1 MTYDEYRKKC
11 GYKRLYNTRGGGAR
25 LSREINDTRY
35 ADLDEYEVEAY
46 RRLAYARKVAEKNG
60 VIIQKIS
67 KQNYYL
73 ATLPGSLVKVF
84 NSVDDLNDFIY
95 KFDLVNKY
103 FLEER

>member
-1 MTYDEYRKKC
+1 MTYDEYRRKC
-11 GYKRLYNTRGGGAR
+11 GYKCLYGKTMLN
-25 LSREINDTRY
+25 REINGTRY
-35 ADLDEYEVEAY
+35 TDLDEYEVEAY

-84 NSVDDLNDFIY
+84 NSVDDLSEFIY

-103 FLEER
+103 FLEE